1 MPNFIEEIQLLHAWL
16 DTEAQLLTREDI
28 IDKVKV
34 ALISM
39 VQRFLS
45 YPHCSN
51 FALMPQPSQT

>member
-1 MPNFIEEIQLLHAWL
+1 MPNFIEEIQALNRWL
-16 DTEAQLLTREDI
+16 DDEAQTMSREDI

-34 ALISM
+34 ALISI

-51 FALMPQPSQT
+51 FALMPGQL